1 VPLLVR
7 ILTSK
12 LARRI
17 AVAVMIEVL
26 AALNGQK
33 PKR

>member
-1 VPLLVR
+1 MPLLVR

-12 LARRI
+12 LARKI
-17 AVAVMIEVL
+17 AVAVLIEVL

-33 PKR
+33 QKR

>member
-33 PKR
+33 LKR